1 MTATQSLRTNAPAYS
16 QSPFSSSVRGR
27 FSGHETFPFRYQW
40 LYKAVRAVR
49 EDPEIFQAEDALVR
63 LGVGKN
69 MVKSIRHW
77 GEVFGVLS
85 AEPDPRGGRMPLLK
99 VTDLGTKLFDDE
111 GWDPYLEDPGTL
123 WLLHWE
129 LCSRPAEATTWY
141 WVFSHLPQ
149 PEFTKP
155 ELLTWLMTLV
165 EEHGWSRTSDTSLSR
180 DIDCFLGTYVPA
192 RVGRTVSIE
201 DTLDCPLVELGL
213 IRELAARGTY
223 MLDRGERQ
231 TLPDLI
237 FAYAL
242 AAYVEALPELAGTL
256 AIDKIAFGLGGPGRV
271 FALSED
277 ALLQRLEKLDHATG
291 GAFVYDDTAGLRQV
305 LVKRKVKPFTLL
317 ARHYERNGIDTN
329 KRGATR

>member
-1 MTATQSLRTNAPAYS
+1 MRGPQALRTNVPAYS
-16 QSPFSSSVRGR
+16 QSPFSGKLCGR

-49 EDPEIFQAEDALVR
+49 EDPQIFRAEDAMVR

-69 MVKSIRHW
+69 MVKAIRHW
-77 GEVFGVLS
+77 GEVTGVLS
-85 AEPDPRGGRMPLLK
+85 VEPDPRGGRVPLIS
-99 VTDLGTKLFDDE
+99 VTDLGTKLFASE
-111 GWDPYLEDPGTL
+111 GWDPYLEDAGTL

-155 ELLTWLMTLV
+155 ELLTWLVALV
-165 EEHGWSRTSDTSLSR
+165 EEHGWGRTSETSLSR
-180 DIDCFLGTYVPA
+180 DIDCFLGTYVSG

-242 AAYVEALPELAGTL
+242 AAYVETLPELGGTL
-256 AIDKIAFGLGGPGRV
+256 AIDKIAFGMGGPGRV

-277 ALLQRLEKLDHATG
+277 ALLQRLEKLDHATL
-291 GAFVYDDTAGLRQV
+291 GALVYDDTAGLRQV
-305 LVKRKVKPFTLL
+305 LVKRRVAPVTLL
-317 ARHYERNGIDTN
+317 ARHYKRNAADRTMKGV
-329 KRGATR
+329 TR

>member
-1 MTATQSLRTNAPAYS
+1 MTAFHAVRVSASVYS
-16 QSPFSSSVRGR
+16 PSPFDGNMRGR

-40 LYKAVRAVR
+40 LYKAVRAAR
-49 EDPEIFQAEDALVR
+49 ADPKIFQSEDAPVR

-77 GEVFGVLS
+77 GEVTGVLS
-85 AEPDPRGGRMPLLK
+85 AEPAPHGGRTPLLK
-99 VTDLGTKLFDDE
+99 VTELGRRLFDKG
-111 GWDPYLEDPGTL
+111 GWDPYLEDQGTL

-129 LCSRPAEATTWY
+129 LCARPSDATTWY

-149 PEFTKP
+149 PEFTKA
-155 ELLTWLMTLV
+155 ELVTWLVTLV
-165 EEHGWSRTSDTSLSR
+165 DEQGWSRISETSLSR

-213 IRELAARGTY
+213 IRELTVRGIY

-242 AAYVEALPELAGTL
+242 AAYVEAQPECAGTL
-256 AIDKIAFGLGGPGRV
+256 AIDKIAFGLGAPGRV

-277 ALLQRLEKLDHATG
+277 ALLERLEKLDHVTG
-291 GAFVYDDTAGLRQV
+291 GAFVYDDTAGLRQI
-305 LVKRKVKPFTLL
+305 LVKRKVKPFMLL
-317 ARHYERNGIDTN
+317 ERHYERRAIVKNSV
-329 KRGATR
+329 GATR

>member
-1 MTATQSLRTNAPAYS
+1 MTATELPRTKRPGYS
-16 QSPFSSSVRGR
+16 PSPFDDGARGR
-27 FSGHETFPFRYQW
+27 FSGHQTFPFRYQW
-40 LYKAVRAVR
+40 LYKAARGIR
-49 EDPEIFQAEDALVR
+49 EDAEIFQAEDALER

-77 GEVFGVLS
+77 GEVTGVLS
-85 AEPDPRGGRMPLLK
+85 AEADPRGGRMPLLK
-99 VTDLGTKLFDDE
+99 VTDLGAKLFGDE

-129 LCSRPAEATTWY
+129 ICTRPAEATTWY

-155 ELLTWLMTLV
+155 ELITWLMTLV
-165 EEHGWSRTSDTSLSR
+165 EERTWSRISETSLGR
-180 DIDCFLGTYVPA
+180 DIDCFLGTYVAA

-213 IRELAARGTY
+213 IRELAARGSY

-242 AAYVEALPELAGTL
+242 ASYVDAQPEVAGTL
-256 AIDKIAFGLGGPGRV
+256 AIDKIAFGPGGPGRV

-277 ALLQRLEKLDHATG
+277 ALLQRLEKLDRATG
-291 GAFVYDDTAGLRQV
+291 GAFIYDDTAGLRQV

-317 ARHYERNGIDTN
+317 ARHYGRDPIDAN
-329 KRGATR
+329 NRGDTR